1 MASNGDNSQTSPPSF
16 DDPSHPLYL
25 HHSDYP
31 GVTLVSHPLTD
42 TNYNTWHQS
51 ILIALSI
58 KNKVGFIDGTVPKP
72 SDPAAALQWTRCNN
86 MVKAWLVNS
95 LSKDISASVIYCD
108 LAKDIWVE
116 LKERF
121 SQVNGPRMFQLEQ
134 EIHNLVQSTTS
145 VTTYFTKLKTLWDEL
160 SSLQSHLLH
169 EGVSQYQQYQR
180 TMKFLMG
187 LNESYATIRGQILL
201 MDPLPS
207 INRVYGLI
215 LQEETQRNIQASP
228 SIDGVAL
235 AAKGILP
242 SPKDHKAP
250 PRKKSLKCTHCHKD
264 GHTIDRCYFLH
275 GFPPGPRKIGPNY
288 KSSAHQVSSATNT
301 PSTNSL
307 PFTLA
312 QCQQLLTMLTNATQS
327 SSMANHVGNT
337 EHSLSGIPS
346 SDHLWILDSGA
357 TDHMVRS
364 PTDLTYSIPDLRVFV
379 IDIKKYTIS
388 SLLLFPSIFRYSDF
402 LQK

>member
-1 MASNGDNSQTSPPSF
+1 MGSNGDNSQTSSPSF
-16 DDPSHPLYL
+16 DDPSHPLYFNN
-25 HHSDYP
+25 SDHP
-31 GVTLVSHPLTD
+31 GVTLVSHPLTE

-51 ILIALSI
+51 MLIALSV
-58 KNKVGFIDGTVPKP
+58 KNKVGFIDGTVSKP

-86 MVKAWLVNS
+86 M
-95 LSKDISASVIYCD
+95 
-108 LAKDIWVE
+108 VE

-134 EIHNLVQSTTS
+134 DIHNLVQSTTS

-180 TMKFLMG
+180 TMTFLMG
-187 LNESYATIRGQILL
+187 LNESYAAIRGQILL
-201 MDPLPS
+201 MNPLPS

-215 LQEETQRNIQASP
+215 LQEETQRNIQAPP

-235 AAKGILP
+235 AAKGILT
-242 SPKDHKAP
+242 SPKAHLAP

-275 GFPPGPRKIGPNY
+275 GFPPGSRKTGTNY
-288 KSSAHQVSSATNT
+288 KSRAHQVSSATNT
-301 PSTNSL
+301 PSTSSL
-307 PFTLA
+307 PFTID
-312 QCQQLLTMLTNATQS
+312 QCRQLLTMLNNATHS
-327 SSMANHVGNT
+327 SSMATHVSNT
-337 EHSLSGIPS
+337 EHSLSGIPSPLS

-357 TDHMVRS
+357 TDHMFYETLCYDSGFRFVHRVLAS
-364 PTDLTYSIPDLRVFV
+364 PSSNQSIPHLCSQGF
-379 IDIKKYTIS
+379 S
-388 SLLLFPSIFRYSDF
+388 SLCSIDSTK
-402 LQK
+402 L